1 MGHPEALEHFKA
13 GLELLRN
20 DYARQSLPHFKK
32 ALALDDNNPFYLSY
46 FGLSLAAAE
55 RKWDEAESACLSAL
69 RMLRTQA
76 ELYLNLA
83 QVYLLAGKKED
94 ARETLTDGLR
104 FTKKDPRLAAALRK
118 LNLRR
123 QAVLPFLPRTSAVN
137 RRLGKLRHQ
146 VLGSLSKDA

>member
-13 GLELLRN
+13 GLQLLRS
-20 DYARQSLPHFKK
+20 DYAGKSLPHFKK

-69 RMLRTQA
+69 RMKRTQA

-83 QVYLLAGKKED
+83 QVYLLAGKKEE
-94 ARETLTDGLR
+94 AAETLTSGLR

-118 LNLRR
+118 LNTRR
-123 QAVLPFLPRTSAVN
+123 QAVLPFLSRTSAVN
-137 RRLGKLRHQ
+137 RGLGKLRHR
-146 VLGSLSKDA
+146 VLKSLTKEA

>member
-1 MGHPEALEHFKA
+1 MGHEEALEHFKA
-13 GLELLRN
+13 GLQLLRS
-20 DYARQSLPHFKK
+20 DYAGKSLPHFKK

-69 RMLRTQA
+69 RMKRTQA

-83 QVYLLAGKKED
+83 QVYLLAGRKEE
-94 ARETLTDGLR
+94 AAETLTSGLR

-118 LNLRR
+118 LNTRR
-123 QAVLPFLPRTSAVN
+123 QAILPFLPRTSAVN
-137 RRLGKLRHQ
+137 RGLGKLRHR
-146 VLGSLSKDA
+146 VMKSLTKEA

>member
-1 MGHPEALEHFKA
+1 MGHEEALKHFKA
-13 GLELLRN
+13 GLQLLRS
-20 DYARQSLPHFKK
+20 DYAGKSLLYFKK

-69 RMLRTQA
+69 RMDRTQP

-83 QVYLLAGKKED
+83 KVYLLARKKEE
-94 ARETLTDGLR
+94 AVETLTSGLR

-118 LNLRR
+118 LSLRR
-123 QAVLPFLPRTSAVN
+123 QAILPFLPRTSAVN
-137 RRLGKLRHQ
+137 RGLGKLRHR
-146 VLGSLSKDA
+146 VMKSLTKEA